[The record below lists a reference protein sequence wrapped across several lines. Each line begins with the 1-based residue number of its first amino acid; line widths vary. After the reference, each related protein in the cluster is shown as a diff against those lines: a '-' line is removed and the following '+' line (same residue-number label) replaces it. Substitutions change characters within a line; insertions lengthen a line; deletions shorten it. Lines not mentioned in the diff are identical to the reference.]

1 VAERPDG
8 EEEPKA
14 GRRRFFKLNRRQLL
28 GLGLTSAATGGAGLA
43 LGFWGGSRY
52 ERRLMRVPPREQPF
66 SPNVFLAL
74 DHDGTTTVWV
84 TRSEMGQGVSTA
96 LPMIVA
102 DAMDADWSRVRIEH
116 APASRTFGNQA
127 TMASASVRSMHEEL
141 REAGGIARAM
151 LLTAAAALWEV
162 SVDDCDTRAGR
173 VVHRRSGR
181 TVGYGALA
189 SRAAE
194 LDVPSD
200 GAPSEARRILG
211 RPTPRLDAAPK
222 ASGRAIYG
230 LDVRLPG
237 MRFASLERPLGIGG
251 HVGAIDEAAARQVP
265 GVRDVIRLPSGS
277 VAVIA
282 DHTYAAFA
290 GRRALAAEHDAGA
303 QGSLSTEGVLAA
315 LREATTRDGA
325 EAHSVGDVAAAMGR
339 AARRLE
345 ATFEVPYLAHQCM
358 EPINATARREG
369 ERLEV
374 WAPTQD
380 PMGARERA
388 AEVAGL
394 DLANVQLH
402 VTLLGGGFGRRSVPA
417 EVREVVELA
426 AHTAPDPV
434 QLVWTREDDVRHD
447 YYRCAAVHRFEVG
460 IDGDGRVIA
469 WRDHLATPSHSGGE
483 ADGGRVDS
491 IAVEGAAQLP
501 YRVGAASVR
510 WQDVAAPIP
519 TGIWRSVGHSYNAFA
534 VEAMIDE
541 VARATEADPV
551 ELRRAML
558 PESSRERAVLEAV
571 AERSGWS
578 EPPPEGRARGVAVHA
593 CYGGVCAQVAEVS
606 LDDGRPV
613 VHRVWAAVESG
624 RIMNPAGVKAQI
636 EGGVVFGLSAALQ
649 GRITV
654 EGGRVAQSNFH
665 DAPLL
670 RMPECPE
677 IDVVIVERDAPPG
690 GIGEV
695 GVPPIA
701 PAVASALARLRGEPV
716 RRLPLLG

>member
-1 VAERPDG
+1 MGDPP
-8 EEEPKA
+8 EESAKP

-28 GLGLTSAATGGAGLA
+28 GLGLTSAATGAAGLA
-43 LGFWGGSRY
+43 LGFWGGTRY

-74 DHDGTTTVWV
+74 DHDGTTTIWV
-84 TRSEMGQGVSTA
+84 TRAEMGQGVSTA

-102 DAMDADWSRVRIEH
+102 DAMDADWSRVAIEL

-141 REAGGIARAM
+141 REAGGVARAM
-151 LLTAAAALWEV
+151 LIAAAAELWGI
-162 SVDDCDTRAGR
+162 SADDCDTRAGR

-181 TVGYGALA
+181 TLGYGELA
-189 SRAAE
+189 GRAGA
-194 LDVPSD
+194 LDVPSE
-200 GAPSEARRILG
+200 GAPSDARRILG
-211 RPTPRLDAAPK
+211 RPTPRLDAAAK
-222 ASGRAIYG
+222 ASGRARYG
-230 LDVRLPG
+230 LDVRLAG
-237 MRFASLERPLGIGG
+237 MRFASIERPLGLGG
-251 HVGAIDEAAARQVP
+251 RVGEIDEAAARQVP
-265 GVRDVIRLPSGS
+265 GVRDVIRLDSGA
-277 VAVIA
+277 VAVVA
-282 DHTYAAFA
+282 DHSYAAFA
-290 GRRALAAEHDAGA
+290 GRRALSAEHDAGA
-303 QGSLSTEGVLAA
+303 NGSLSTEGVLAQ
-315 LREATTRDGA
+315 LRDATAREGA
-325 EAHSVGDVAAAMGR
+325 EAHAIGDVGEALAR
-339 AARRLE
+339 SARRLE
-345 ATFEVPYLAHQCM
+345 AVFEVPYLAHQCM
-358 EPINATARREG
+358 EPINATARRDG

-388 AEVAGL
+388 AEVSGL

-447 YYRCAAVHRFEVG
+447 FYRPAAVHRFEVG
-460 IDGDGRVIA
+460 LDAEGRVVA
-469 WRDHLATPSHSGGE
+469 WRDHLATPTHSGGE
-483 ADGGRVDS
+483 ADGGRVDA

-541 VARATEADPV
+541 VARATETDPV

-558 PESSRERAVLEAV
+558 PSASRELAVLEAV
-571 AERSGWS
+571 AERCGWT
-578 EPPPEGRARGVAVHA
+578 EAPPEGRARGVAVHA

-606 LDDGRPV
+606 LEGDRPV

-624 RIMNPAGVKAQI
+624 RIVNPAGVKAQI
-636 EGGVVFGLSAALQ
+636 EGGVVFGLSAALH

-654 EGGRVAQSNFH
+654 EGGRVGQSNFH
-665 DAPLL
+665 DARLL

-701 PAVASALARLRGEPV
+701 PAVASAVARLRGEPV